1 MKRIAF
7 IITCVLTVGVMNSC
21 SFIKHEFSAA
31 YHRNISSAPFDVVI
45 VPGTP
50 FDSARPNPVYV
61 GRMLWAKSLFEKGIV
76 RNIIFSGAAVHSPFV
91 EGEVM
96 KITAD
101 SLGIPPQHTFAENR
115 AEHSTE
121 NLIYSIEMAHAMGY
135 RKIAVATDPFQSFY
149 LGRYIRKQKLDVA
162 MLPFSI
168 DSMPIYYHCTLPSI
182 DFASAHVANFVPLEK
197 REVAMNK

>member
-7 IITCVLTVGVMNSC
+7 VITCTLAVGVMNSC
-21 SFIKHEFSAA
+21 SFIKHEFSVA
-31 YHRNISSAPFDVVI
+31 YYRNISRAPFDVVI

-61 GRMLWAKSLFEKGIV
+61 GRLLWAKSLFDKGIAH
-76 RNIIFSGAAVHSPFV
+76 NIIFSGAAVHSPFV

-101 SLGIPPQHTFAENR
+101 SLGIPPQNTFAENK

-149 LGRYIRKQKLDVA
+149 LGRYIRTQKLDVA

-168 DSMPIYYHCTLPSI
+168 DSMPVYYRSSLPDI
-182 DFASAHVANFVPLEK
+182 DFASAHVSNFVPLEK